1 MKDFATME
9 SELDYMTMELAQ
21 IKSQRD
27 FLMRFVARL
36 LHPEEYGWLVDQ
48 EVRNE
53 AKWVL
58 QEVQR

>member
-9 SELDYMTMELAQ
+9 NELEYMTMELAKV
-21 IKSQRD
+21 KSQRE

-53 AKWVL
+53 AKRIL
-58 QEVQR
+58 DEVQR